1 MRRKN
6 SKVQGNVLILKA
18 IQEQA
23 LYLDGF
29 CYEAIV

>member
-1 MRRKN
+1 MKSN
-6 SKVQGNVLILKA
+6 NNKVQGNVLILKA